1 MGKEFIFKSME
12 KSSGGSGIVLP
23 NHRDLSSSLLG
34 FLDINFSDQNDLSS
48 LLFTASD
55 LEKELNQ
62 KCEDLDTDLVNLRGN
77 LGKIIVSWICR
88 SIGAKSALHKL
99 NLNIQGISS
108 CCECPLILLS
118 LFQISNLKSV
128 CVFNLWMLNFEWAFE
143 KSIWGWFFSREF
155 HVILRYASVN
165 HVIYVI

>member
-12 KSSGGSGIVLP
+12 KSSGGSGILLP

-34 FLDINFSDQNDLSS
+34 FLDIHFSDQNDLSS
-48 LLFTASD
+48 LSFTASD
-55 LEKELNQ
+55 LERKLNQ

-99 NLNIQGISS
+99 NLIIQSISS
-108 CCECPLILLS
+108 RCECPQILLF
-118 LFQISNLKSV
+118 LFQISDLKFV
-128 CVFNLWMLNFEWAFE
+128 CVFNLEYLILNGTYE
-143 KSIWGWFFSREF
+143 KS
-155 HVILRYASVN
+155 V
-165 HVIYVI
+165 